1 MKNAYQGFPSTS
13 TEVPQADTTDDLVV
27 HNEIDRDEEDERVGE
42 FDRIA
47 RRLKGQDI
55 SPTPDEIFNAFD
67 AALNQFADVIE
78 KYQDNISDDLFNTCV
93 KFQQDVDT
101 LLMSGLYLAQG

>member
-13 TEVPQADTTDDLVV
+13 TEVPQADTTDDLMV
-27 HNEIDRDEEDERVGE
+27 HNEIDREEDERIGA

-67 AALNQFADVIE
+67 AALGQVADVME
-78 KYQDNISDDLFNTCV
+78 RYQDVISNDLFNTCA

-101 LLMSGLYLAQG
+101 LLMNDLYLARR

>member
-1 MKNAYQGFPSTS
+1 VKNAYQGFPSDAMETPS
-13 TEVPQADTTDDLVV
+13 GDTTDDLVV
-27 HNEIDRDEEDERVGE
+27 HNEIDRDDDERVGE

-67 AALNQFADVIE
+67 AALDQFADVME
-78 KYQDNISDDLFNTCV
+78 KYQDVISDDLFNTCA